1 MLIEGETN
9 GFLSGSFDRE
19 IYSLAWS
26 FETQS
31 VDADRT
37 QADWTLFSGTYFAE
51 LMDEHG
57 RYIAD
62 ELGLGRFYDLD
73 ARSKTL
79 VDRQRSEPRFASA
92 AEEHVRDDGAGR

>member
-1 MLIEGETN
+1 MLIEGETS

-37 QADWTLFSGTYFAE
+37 QADWTLLSGTYFAE
-51 LMDEHG
+51 LMEEHG
-57 RYIAD
+57 RDVAD
-62 ELGLGRFYDLD
+62 DLGLGRFYDLD
-73 ARSKTL
+73 ARSKDL
-79 VDRQRSEPRFASA
+79 VVRPESESRDASTE
-92 AEEHVRDDGAGR
+92 EEHARKDGGGQ